1 MADEIENP
9 TRVSNSFK
17 VPKRNLNIGGIDKK
31 NRPFNARF
39 NRPIKKSE
47 ELSKL
52 MINGIIKSVELGSK
66 NCFFVKELSETDKA
80 DLLAKLNV
88 EEKFSQLRYSEYE
101 IAENGWW
108 TINTVTKDG
117 IKPCK
122 ELVEAIDAYHS
133 YNDPENKNCLTMY
146 GEVTLNVDFSKL
158 DLVQEE
164 DGGVS
169 YPYGI
174 LFFSDSKSFVN
185 QFAAKCAVFPRR
197 LEQAR
202 NNPYIRQIEDWE
214 NATIKGSFR
223 STGHFVIFYVKEQDG
238 VEVGNGDVKLF
249 PKVHM
254 ITIETI
260 LNRGENGLVTGVGI
274 GKVEESE
281 VLADH
286 YKENEGDPFGSE
298 IAYLVENAFAKY
310 STQSNAASH
319 FAKDYIYLVGDD
331 PRFYDLSA
339 LNVDPSKNPADKAA
353 GDKKDKKPSNNKKH
367 NKNNK
372 PKNNNKQSVNEPKQ
386 EKTADAVPADVKVE
400 EETPVDVEVEAKPEA
415 PVEEVTSE
423 PVPEA
428 VNETAEP
435 VKVEDSLITEVAA
448 ESENANSDGQ

>member
-1 MADEIENP
+1 MADSNENS
-9 TRVSNSFK
+9 TGITNSFR
-17 VPKRNLNIGGIDKK
+17 VPKRNLNINGIDKK
-31 NRPFNARF
+31 NRPFNSRF

-52 MINGIIKSVELGSK
+52 MVNGIIKSVDLGSK

-88 EEKFSQLRYSEYE
+88 EEKLSQLIYDSAE
-101 IAENGWW
+101 IDDSGWW
-108 TINTVTKDG
+108 TIETKVKDG

-122 ELVEAIDAYHS
+122 GLVEAIDAYHS

-146 GEVTLNVDFSKL
+146 GEVSLAVDFSKL
-158 DLVQEE
+158 DLVQED

-185 QFAAKCAVFPRR
+185 QFSAKCAVYPRR

-202 NNPYIRQIEDWE
+202 NNPYIKQIDNWE

-223 STGHFVIFYVKEQDG
+223 STGHFVIFYVSSQDG
-238 VEVGNGDVKLF
+238 VEVESGEIKLF

-274 GKVEESE
+274 GKVEETE

-286 YKENEGDPFGSE
+286 FKANDGDPFGSE
-298 IAYLVENAFAKY
+298 IVYLVENAFAKY

-331 PRFYDLSA
+331 PRFYDLSS
-339 LNVDPSKNPADKAA
+339 LNADPSKTPEKS
-353 GDKKDKKPSNNKKH
+353 GDKKDKKPSNKNKA
-367 NKNNK
+367 KNNK
-372 PKNNNKQSVNEPKQ
+372 PKNNKPSVNKPKQ
-386 EKTADAVPADVKVE
+386 EEV
-400 EETPVDVEVEAKPEA
+400 VEVEAKPEEDEVKEETT
-415 PVEEVTSE
+415 PVSE
-423 PVPEA
+423 A
-428 VNETAEP
+428 AEP

-448 ESENANSDGQ
+448 ESEEKVSDGQ